1 MSNSSQSALGLKMR
15 EENIRQVREALHR
28 EQIATVS
35 HLKELTGL
43 SIVTLNKILNVLL
56 ESGEIYRGEPSVI
69 NGGRPAATFYFNAHF
84 KLLLIVTCYQRG
96 GNEYAGYSVHN
107 LFGESLERREE
118 LLSTIDTIHTDEFI
132 IGIERYLD
140 RYDNIAI
147 IGLSMPSDSVGGRV
161 GAALRHDYGSKRLA
175 KHLETRFKIPV
186 FFETDINAAAL
197 GCYKRLNEEYV
208 AGIVLVPG
216 RAPACGFCYAGA
228 VLRGQ
233 GGMAGEVR
241 YFPMYNDTAVLPEEQ
256 MKADDLAV
264 RTLRAVMCVM
274 NPGYVVV
281 YTESL
286 SPALADRVK
295 KQLATPA
302 ELVLMP
308 KIEINPKIRED
319 IVSGMI
325 SLCLE
330 KSMMSKSNR

>member
-1 MSNSSQSALGLKMR
+1 MINSSQSALGQKMR
-15 EENIRQVREALHR
+15 EENIRQVRDALHR

-35 HLKELTGL
+35 RLKTLTGL
-43 SIVTLNKILNVLL
+43 SIVTLNKILTVLL
-56 ESGEIYRGEPSVI
+56 ESGEIFRGEPSGI
-69 NGGRPAATFYFNAHF
+69 GGGRPAATFCFNAHY

-107 LFGESLERREE
+107 LFGESIERREE
-118 LLSTIDTIHTDEFI
+118 LLSTIDTLHTDEFTT
-132 IGIERYLD
+132 GIERYLD

-161 GAALRHDYGSKRLA
+161 GAALRHDHGSRRLG

-197 GCYKRLNEEYV
+197 GCYKRLREEYV
-208 AGIVLVPG
+208 AGIVLIPG
-216 RAPACGFCYAGA
+216 RAPTCGFCYAGS
-228 VLRGQ
+228 VLRGH

-241 YFPMYNDTAVLPEEQ
+241 YFPMYNDTAVLPEGQLE
-256 MKADDLAV
+256 ADDLAV
-264 RTLRAVMCVM
+264 RTVRAVMCVM

-286 SPALADRVK
+286 SPNLGERVR
-295 KQLATPA
+295 KQLTTQA
-302 ELVLMP
+302 ELELMP
-308 KIEINPKIRED
+308 KIEISSQIRED

-325 SLCLE
+325 SLCLD
-330 KSMMSKSNR
+330 KSMFTKSLR